1 MYHIV
6 YMFSLGHPYLPKSP
20 VLILTRDSDNQT
32 SEGEGEKFQESK
44 TLFSSLERGDS
55 RINLVNGRKAVFQHL
70 RNTAITGG
78 GYGEE
83 LFNGRNL
90 KEGKDFFGT
99 DTDARYLAAVDRYLG
114 GVFRGLGAPGKKR
127 IAHSLHH
134 VLIVSAA
141 YGLLKPFEPV
151 QYCNYPSGD
160 STASY
165 TLWNQDD
172 RITGLLADYIRTY
185 EIRRIFDFT
194 GFSLPFIHGIFRWE
208 RITNLPRIEVL
219 HAGHRW
225 GRGDDALPFFG
236 IFLRDTLLSAR
247 TTELLELHP
256 DTWYSD
262 IIFRHEL
269 QQDDEFSG
277 LLARGESAGTEFKS
291 RALWSLD
298 PLDPRTTIPPSPEHI
313 RYGTDASTFIL
324 AKTIAGFLN
333 TDGGDLII
341 GLPEGGK
348 DQAGDT
354 GNGIEGDYRYL
365 DTKGVDG
372 YRAMLTDSVIRK
384 YFDNDF
390 FTRHSAFLSIR
401 FRETGGKTLCWIH
414 IKKSDRP
421 IFLDA
426 GNEVLFFVRTVT
438 QTREIRKMNEIFRYT
453 SQHFN
458 Q

>member
-1 MYHIV
+1 
-6 YMFSLGHPYLPKSP
+6 MFSSGHPYLPKSP

-32 SEGEGEKFQESK
+32 REGEGEKFQESK
-44 TLFSSLERGDS
+44 TFFSSLAGGDS
-55 RINLVNGRKAVFQHL
+55 RMILVKGRKAVFPHL
-70 RNTAITGG
+70 RNTAIPGG

-83 LFNGRNL
+83 HFNGRNL

-99 DTDARYLAAVDRYLG
+99 DTDARYLAAVNRYLG
-114 GVFRGLGAPGKKR
+114 GVFGGLGDTGKER

-134 VLIVSAA
+134 ILIVSAA
-141 YGLLKPFEPV
+141 YGLLKPFEPI

-160 STASY
+160 STAAY

-194 GFSLPFIHGIFRWE
+194 GFSLPFLHGIFRWE
-208 RITNLPRIEVL
+208 RITNLPRIEVF

-236 IFLRDTLLSAR
+236 IFLRDTLLPAR
-247 TTELLELHP
+247 PTELLDLHP
-256 DTWYSD
+256 DTWYDD

-269 QQDDEFSG
+269 QQDDEFSR
-277 LLARGESAGTEFKS
+277 LLSQGESAGVEFKS

-298 PLDPRTTIPPSPEHI
+298 PPDPNITKPPSPEHI
-313 RYGTDASTFIL
+313 RYGADASTFII

-333 TDGGDLII
+333 TNGGDLII
-341 GLPEGGK
+341 GLPESGE
-348 DQAGDT
+348 DHDGDPAP
-354 GNGIEGDYRYL
+354 GIEGDYRHIH
-365 DTKGVDG
+365 DTGTGAYQD
-372 YRAMLTDSVIRK
+372 MITDSIIRK
-384 YFDNDF
+384 YFDSDF
-390 FTRHSAFLSIR
+390 FNRQNSYLSVT
-401 FRETGGKTLCWIH
+401 FRKTGDKTLCRVT
-414 IKKSDRP
+414 IKKSDHP

-426 GNEVLFFVRTVT
+426 GNEILFFVRTGA
-438 QTREIRKMNEIFRYT
+438 QTREIRKMNEIYRYT